1 MSDREPV
8 ERQEVNLF
16 DILCKGRWKGV
27 LWIAEDILM
36 IMTVIEMVMTMIM
49 KTGMVRVTERVKA

>member
-1 MSDREPV
+1 M

-16 DILCKGRWKGV
+16 GILCKGRWKGV

-36 IMTVIEMVMTMIM
+36 IMTVIEMAMTMIM

>member
-1 MSDREPV
+1 M

-36 IMTVIEMVMTMIM
+36 IMTVIEMAMTMIM